1 MYERILVAI
10 DFSDSSVEA
19 LRWTARHFP
28 GARITLFHALEE
40 LEAPAYVM
48 RALGEELD
56 LRLESELDVQTNLE
70 AVAHEVGIEPR
81 IVVRRGWPPRQIR
94 QAAEDEEAGLIVLGS
109 PRQRMWSFQETGTT
123 ATRAVD
129 RKGAPVL
136 VWRPVPRQA
145 DPEDRTVLA
154 AVDLHEGSAAVAEV
168 AARFA
173 GHFGARLVLCHV
185 LTRTL
190 QAYLRHVSSPA
201 VMEETLLQLQNA
213 ARQEALDLV
222 PAELREA
229 LEVRAVVTRGRPWTQ
244 ILATAEAES
253 ANLVAIGTGRSAT
266 GRALLGGVTERVL
279 RGSNSSVLTVPN

>member
-10 DFSDSSVEA
+10 DFSDPSVDA

-28 GARITLFHALEE
+28 EARITLFHALEE
-40 LEAPAYVM
+40 VDAPAYLM
-48 RALGEELD
+48 RTLGEELD
-56 LRLESELDVQTNLE
+56 LQLESELDVQTNLE
-70 AVAHEVGIEPR
+70 VLAHEVGIEPR
-81 IVVRRGWPPRQIR
+81 ILIRRGWPPRQIR
-94 QAAEDEEAGLIVLGS
+94 RAAEDEVAGLIVLGS

-123 ATRAVD
+123 ATRAVE
-129 RKGAPVL
+129 RGGPPVL
-136 VWRPVPRQA
+136 VWRPVPRRA

-154 AVDLHEGSAAVAEV
+154 AVDLHEGSASVADV
-168 AARFA
+168 GARFA
-173 GHFGARLVLCHV
+173 RHFGARLVLCHV

-213 ARQEALDLV
+213 ARQEALGLV
-222 PAELREA
+222 PPELRDE

-244 ILATAEAES
+244 ILAAAEAES
-253 ANLVAIGTGRSAT
+253 ANLVVIGSGRSAA

-279 RGSNSSVLTVPN
+279 RASNSSVLTVPL